1 MWALVLAGGRSR
13 RMGRPK
19 QALKLGGITLLE
31 RVVAAAREVADE
43 VVVVGDDA
51 AAARVGARAAPDLIA
66 GEGPL
71 SGLAGGLAV
80 CPDGLHALLACDL
93 PFVESAVLTRLEE
106 LAGGADAVVPAVDG
120 RRHPLCA
127 LYRRDCLEPA
137 RSCLAAG
144 RRRMEDLL
152 DRVNVRSVG
161 PEEAL
166 PAPLTR
172 AVLNVNT
179 PEDYQRALRALEV
192 SSDGR

>member
-19 QALKLGGITLLE
+19 QELELGGLTLLE
-31 RVVAAAREVADE
+31 RVVAAAREVAEE
-43 VVVVGDDA
+43 VVVVGDPA
-51 AAARVGARAAPDLIA
+51 AAARVGAHAAADLVA
-66 GEGPL
+66 GQGPL

-80 CPDGLHALLACDL
+80 CPEGLHALLACDL
-93 PFVESAVLTRLEE
+93 PFVEPALLSRLED

-127 LYRRDCLEPA
+127 LYHSDCLETA

-152 DRVNVRSVG
+152 ERVNVRSVG

-179 PEDYQRALRALEV
+179 PEDYQRALEALEV
-192 SSDGR
+192 SNDDR